1 MDSRKLVDPDLIEA
15 FHGELPLIQ
24 VSAKMLKQT
33 CEGTSKATRSW
44 VHQKKKSHEMEISI
58 NQFA

>member
-1 MDSRKLVDPDLIEA
+1 MDSRKLVDPELMEV

-24 VSAKMLKQT
+24 VSAKTLKPT

-44 VHQKKKSHEMEISI
+44 VH
-58 NQFA
+58 